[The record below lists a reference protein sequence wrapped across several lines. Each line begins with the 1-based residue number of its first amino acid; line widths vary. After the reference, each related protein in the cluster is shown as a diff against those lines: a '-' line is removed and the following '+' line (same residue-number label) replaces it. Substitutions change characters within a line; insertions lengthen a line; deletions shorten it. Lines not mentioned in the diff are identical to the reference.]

1 MGRPLTI
8 TPETTRRIVEAI
20 ENALPVREACRLG
33 GVGESTYY
41 AWMARAEDPDAP
53 AEYLEFRAAIAEA
66 RAIAQERL
74 VSTVQIA
81 SADPKNWRAAAW
93 LLERR
98 YPAHWAETLTIRVNA
113 EVAKGLGEFLA
124 ACRAGLTPEAWEQVR
139 GVAEHMDRRP
149 EPRGEERPDALH

>member
-1 MGRPLTI
+1 MGRPLTLTAEI
-8 TPETTRRIVEAI
+8 TRRIVEAI
-20 ENALPVREACRLG
+20 ENALPVREACRLS

-41 AWMARAEDPDAP
+41 VWLAKAEDPDAP
-53 AEYLEFRAAIAEA
+53 AEYLEFRAAIASA
-66 RAIAQERL
+66 RACAQERL
-74 VSTVQIA
+74 VSTVQVA
-81 SADPKNWRAAAW
+81 SLDPKNWRAAAW

-124 ACRAGLTPEAWEQVR
+124 ACRAELTPEAWEQVR
-139 GVAEHMDRRP
+139 GVAERMDRGA